1 MRGTTDAARPA
12 AGAPRRDAM
21 AARLNLVASSHEAHT
36 AADRHGA
43 VFLAGL
49 RRDGALA
56 GLGWSFAFPAQYTS
70 TAQVPVNIGQFAG
83 DYPAASA
90 YVQELVEA
98 ARDPQAL
105 SAVIVMQNLYRPSW
119 SNQKLGPLVDRMRR
133 EIQIHSHTN
142 LQNAAIDLSFHLSR
156 PLQGA
161 ARTRPGD
168 LLHCRYGAAAQS
180 LGVNAMASASVVG
193 VASCKPACEDQR
205 ARAGHAGASGL

>member
-1 MRGTTDAARPA
+1 MKRTLLRIA
-12 AGAPRRDAM
+12 
-21 AARLNLVASSHEAHT
+21 T
-36 AADRHGA
+36 ALY
-43 VFLAGL
+43 FSLGL
-49 RRDGALA
+49 GVMGALA

-142 LQNAAIDLSFHLSR
+142 LQNAAIDLSFTYPDRYKVQPALDRVIFFIADTERQRNRSESMR
-156 PLQGA
+156 WRVPLWSESHRASQPV
-161 ARTRPGD
+161 RT
-168 LLHCRYGAAAQS
+168 
-180 LGVNAMASASVVG
+180 
-193 VASCKPACEDQR
+193 
-205 ARAGHAGASGL
+205 SGLEQGMLVLLGFSAGLMVSIVISQVAPRQANLMPAD